1 MERMKQKKSSDLKNL
16 KTMPHS
22 EEAEMAVIAGV
33 LNDNKLLDVANE
45 IISEGD
51 FYYLRNQQI
60 FKIMNELYTASE
72 TIDMVTVKSKADGR
86 KVDIDVSYLAK
97 IGDYLSYSGIESHCK
112 IIREKSL
119 LREIIIS
126 SHEMMQ
132 EAYGE
137 PEDMDN
143 FVQSLEQRL
152 FQIAQRK
159 KTEDESVLARSL
171 ITDML
176 DRFGELRKNP
186 GHVSGLGTGLKDLD
200 AMTTGFHKQDYV
212 ILAGRPSTGKTS
224 LAINFS
230 YHIASALDRPVL
242 FFSLEM
248 SREQILE
255 RLFCVAAKLN
265 YHRIRQGYWD
275 KEGKE
280 WGRMQFKTTEISNL
294 PFLIN
299 DSAAISLNFLR
310 SKIRKAKTEYPNLA
324 FVVIDYIQLMSY
336 PEAESREQQVSTISK
351 GIKALCKEIDIPI
364 LALSQ
369 MNRQSEMRGDST
381 PRLSDLR
388 ESGTLEQDADIV
400 LFVWHQ
406 GDESGGGEKGVSAKI
421 KIAKQR
427 NGPVG
432 MVDTVFFRESM
443 RFENKSYA

>member
-1 MERMKQKKSSDLKNL
+1 MEKRERKSSDLKNL

-33 LNDNKLLDVANE
+33 LNDNRLLDAANE
-45 IISEGD
+45 IVSEGD

-60 FKIMNELYTASE
+60 FKIMNELYTARQ
-72 TIDMVTVKSKADGR
+72 TIDMITVKSKADSR
-86 KVDIDVSYLAK
+86 KANIDVAYLAK
-97 IGDYLSYSGIESHCK
+97 IGDYLSYTGIGSHCK
-112 IIREKSL
+112 IIREKAL
-119 LREIIIS
+119 LREIIAS
-126 SHEMMQ
+126 SYEMMQ

-137 PEDMDN
+137 PEDMDG

-152 FQIAQRK
+152 FQIVQHK

-171 ITDML
+171 ITGML
-176 DRFGELRKNP
+176 DHLGELRKNP
-186 GHVSGLGTGLKDLD
+186 GHVSGLETRLKDLD
-200 AMTTGFHKQDYV
+200 AMTTGFHKQDYI

-230 YHIASALDRPVL
+230 YHIAANKGPVL
-242 FFSLEM
+242 FCSLEM
-248 SREQILE
+248 SRAQILE
-255 RLFCVAAKLN
+255 RLFCIAARLN
-265 YHRIRQGYWD
+265 YHRMRQGIWD
-275 KEGKE
+275 KNGEE

-310 SKIRKAKTEYPNLA
+310 SKIRKAKMDYPNLA

-369 MNRQSEMRGDST
+369 MNRQSEMRGDPT

-406 GDESGGGEKGVSAKI
+406 DDGNGGGGKAVSAKI

-432 MVDTVFFRESM
+432 VVDTLFFKESM
-443 RFENKSYA
+443 RFENKYSD